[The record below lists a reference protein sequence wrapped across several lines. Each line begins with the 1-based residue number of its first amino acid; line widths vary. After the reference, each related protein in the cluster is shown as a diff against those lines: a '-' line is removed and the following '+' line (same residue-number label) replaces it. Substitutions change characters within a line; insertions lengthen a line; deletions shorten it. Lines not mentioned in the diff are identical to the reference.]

1 MDREATRS
9 PHTLR
14 DWCSRSILTVRG
26 VAARRLA
33 HHTLGLEKLRVL
45 SSCRRLATPA
55 VKQPLA
61 ALKVRGL
68 LETGTTKVL
77 SSRLQRSRGCRPER
91 HLLRIGCT
99 LAARARRFLS
109 LLAHQLL
116 RETLCTRYLLRVR
129 LPEHRVT
136 AVKVD
141 GVEAVLA
148 AVEVLYLELEV
159 CRHRPDS
166 KVTRPLKASR

>member
-1 MDREATRS
+1 M
-9 PHTLR
+9 
-14 DWCSRSILTVRG
+14 RG

-33 HHTLGLEKLRVL
+33 HHTLGLEKLRGL
-45 SSCRRLATPA
+45 SFYRRLAAPV

-68 LETGTTKVL
+68 LETETTKAL
-77 SSRLQRSRGCRPER
+77 SSRLQRSLGCRPER

-99 LAARARRFLS
+99 PAARDRPFLG

-116 RETLCTRYLLRVR
+116 RETLCTQYLLRVR

-136 AVKVD
+136 TVKAGGAEV
-141 GVEAVLA
+141 VLEAAGALC
-148 AVEVLYLELEV
+148 L
-159 CRHRPDS
+159 
-166 KVTRPLKASR
+166 SRVRS